1 MKKEIFHLISENR
14 RNHKKMLAVLIDP
27 DKIEHLSFITN
38 KLENVTIDFFFVGGS
53 LLNGSSLDQCIKK
66 IKTDIPIVLF
76 PGDSFHISNEAD
88 AILLLS
94 LISGR
99 NAEMLIGKHV
109 SAAPFL
115 KISNLEIIPTG
126 YMVIN
131 TGTMTSVS
139 YMSQTFPLPY
149 DKNDIAVATA
159 MAGEMLGLQLIY
171 LDGGS
176 GAQKTVSSSMVQAIR
191 NNVSLPII
199 VGGGIRT
206 AEQASELCQ
215 AGADIVVVGN
225 VLEKNPELLPEISR
239 VVHQ

>member
-1 MKKEIFHLISENR
+1 MKKELLHLIEENR
-14 RNHKKMLAVLIDP
+14 ANHQKMLAVLIDP
-27 DKIEHLSFITN
+27 DKINHVDFFTRSL
-38 KLENVTIDFFFVGGS
+38 KNVSIDFFFVGGS
-53 LLNGSSLDQCIKK
+53 LLNGSSLFDCIDKLK
-66 IKTDIPIVLF
+66 STAPVVIF
-76 PGDSFHISNEAD
+76 PGDNFHISDNAD

-109 SAAPFL
+109 AAAPYL
-115 KISNLEIIPTG
+115 KKSGLEIVPTG

-131 TGTMTSVS
+131 TGAMTSVS

-159 MAGEMLGLQLIY
+159 LAGEMLGLKLIY

-176 GAQKTVSSSMVQAIR
+176 GAQKTVSCSMVKAIR
-191 NNVSLPII
+191 ENSSLPII
-199 VGGGIRT
+199 VGGGIKT
-206 AEQASELCQ
+206 AEQAADLCN
-215 AGADIVVVGN
+215 AGADVIVVGN